1 MNDINKTKDMPTN
14 EGASKDKNTS
24 DIEKTEDTS
33 TKEGNPVKV
42 SNRHLDFSNSIIHE
56 AQSSK
61 EETNTNLSTSVN
73 LHKEPMNL
81 HRVPHSYIP
90 LGDPNKNYNPE
101 FEIGALKFKLESF
114 AENVDSKFQAL
125 TKEVADIKENKVYSI
140 IILENTVHELKKEK
154 YDLIKANNDL
164 REKNEVLHQKISD
177 FNSTV
182 QRLEDEKQ
190 SLITTLKL
198 VQKETQTVQPD
209 LNDRMQNLENEN
221 KSLSTALTLLQHEL
235 DNTQQHKWK
244 VVKTK
249 YNKPPPETPAGSN
262 TIETKNQYTTLR
274 VTDSEHDDIAAR
286 LKTQQIL
293 DETSNTTKHSNI
305 QMVGKSSGPSNS
317 NESSRDS
324 QRSQPRIAILGDS
337 MIKHLDTKRMQ
348 NGLKKGKVT
357 IKTFPG
363 AGINQM
369 KHYAVPTLI
378 TKPKT
383 LIFHV
388 GTNDLHNKTP
398 EDLINAMNDL
408 GETIHRQN
416 NDLELIWSEI
426 ITRTD
431 DPNLAEKVNVVNA
444 ELAKLCTDKGWGLI
458 KHNNIKGSL
467 LNNSGLHL
475 NKHAWNY
482 YIS

>member
-1 MNDINKTKDMPTN
+1 FD
-14 EGASKDKNTS
+14 
-24 DIEKTEDTS
+24 
-33 TKEGNPVKV
+33 
-42 SNRHLDFSNSIIHE
+42 
-56 AQSSK
+56 
-61 EETNTNLSTSVN
+61 
-73 LHKEPMNL
+73 
-81 HRVPHSYIP
+81 
-90 LGDPNKNYNPE
+90 
-101 FEIGALKFKLESF
+101 IGALKFKLESF

-190 SLITTLKL
+190 SLITTLKV

-249 YNKPPPETPAGSN
+249 CNKPPPETPAGSN

-274 VTDSEHDDIAAR
+274 VTDSEHDDIPAR
-286 LKTQQIL
+286 LNTQQIL

-348 NGLKKGKVT
+348 N
-357 IKTFPG
+357 
-363 AGINQM
+363 
-369 KHYAVPTLI
+369 
-378 TKPKT
+378 
-383 LIFHV
+383 
-388 GTNDLHNKTP
+388 D
-398 EDLINAMNDL
+398 
-408 GETIHRQN
+408 
-416 NDLELIWSEI
+416 
-426 ITRTD
+426 
-431 DPNLAEKVNVVNA
+431 
-444 ELAKLCTDKGWGLI
+444 
-458 KHNNIKGSL
+458 
-467 LNNSGLHL
+467 
-475 NKHAWNY
+475 
-482 YIS
+482 

>member
-1 MNDINKTKDMPTN
+1 MKSLNGNVLNVPTN
-14 EGASKDKNTS
+14 LH
-24 DIEKTEDTS
+24 
-33 TKEGNPVKV
+33 KV
-42 SNRHLDFSNSIIHE
+42 SNECGEHVNT
-56 AQSSK
+56 
-61 EETNTNLSTSVN
+61 TNPPRDTYNKYKCDSEISV
-73 LHKEPMNL
+73 
-81 HRVPHSYIP
+81 
-90 LGDPNKNYNPE
+90 
-101 FEIGALKFKLESF
+101 LKAKFESF
-114 AENVDSKFQAL
+114 AENVSSKFQAL

-190 SLITTLKL
+190 SLITTIKL
-198 VQKETQTVQPD
+198 VQKETQTVQPN

-262 TIETKNQYTTLR
+262 TIETKNQYTTLS
-274 VTDSEHDDIAAR
+274 VTDSEHDDIPAR
-286 LKTQQIL
+286 KTQQIL

-324 QRSQPRIAILGDS
+324 QRSQPRIVILGDS
-337 MIKHLDTKRMQ
+337 MLKHLDTKRMQ

-363 AGINQM
+363 AGIEQM

-444 ELAKLCTDKGWGLI
+444 ELAKLCADKGWGLI

-467 LNNSGLHL
+467 LNSSGLHL
-475 NKHAWNY
+475 NKHGTTTLAKN
-482 YIS
+482 IKQFLSSH